1 MSPCWYL
8 RDTGAGTAPGMSAY
22 RGDHPRLYP
31 TDSVHPAGVRG
42 LVESA
47 YDAAVH
53 ARQQMSLGLVCGV
66 SVDANGDGKSLEP

>member
-1 MSPCWYL
+1 MSPCRYL
-8 RDTGAGTAPGMSAY
+8 LDTCAGTAPEVSTY

-31 TDSVHPAGVRG
+31 TDSVHPAGVGG

-47 YDAAVH
+47 HDAAVH
-53 ARQQMSLGLVCGV
+53 ARQQLSLGLVCGV